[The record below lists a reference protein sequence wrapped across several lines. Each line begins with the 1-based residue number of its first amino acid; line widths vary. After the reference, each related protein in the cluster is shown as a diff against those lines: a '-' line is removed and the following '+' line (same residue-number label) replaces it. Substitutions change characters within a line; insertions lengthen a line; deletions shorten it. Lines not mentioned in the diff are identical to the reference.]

1 MVLDSGCSNH
11 MSGNKELFLTLNE
24 EFKHSVKLGNKERM
38 ERERKCEA
46 GAT

>member
-1 MVLDSGCSNH
+1 MVLDSCCSNH

-24 EFKHSVKLGNKERM
+24 EFKHSVKLGKRM